1 MSHRGDLTE
10 RLIRIP
16 LLLANHSHSQRELAA
31 KFGVDGVTIRRNLTD
46 LMRFH
51 NIVDEKHGR
60 EVFYKFGDDFKF
72 IPPNFT
78 PQELA
83 TLLLAQQS
91 IAATGSKDFGTPLAG
106 QGRVLLDKVR
116 AALPHSLGE
125 YLDALANIFGSA
137 TVPAKDY
144 TPHAETI
151 DRLTRAAVARHRVRM
166 RYQSLNSGENRE
178 REFDPYAVY
187 FDPDGATLKTIG
199 FDHYRRGIRPF
210 SIDHIERLAETGAEF
225 TRPPDF
231 NLHEFLSANCFNGI
245 HGEPLT
251 VRLKAYGVTAR
262 VFAERRFHP
271 SQKTIASTP
280 PGAKSEETITI
291 EMTVAR
297 GRGLERF
304 ILSWMPQIEVLAPD
318 ELRSK
323 VNEELRKGLARNGG
337 A

>member
-16 LLLANHSHSQRELAA
+16 LLLATRPHSQRELAIE
-31 KFGVDGVTIRRNLTD
+31 FDVDGVTIRRNLTD

-60 EVFYKFGDDFKF
+60 EIFYTFGGDFKF
-72 IPPNFT
+72 TSPSFT

-106 QGRVLLDKVR
+106 QGRILLDKVR
-116 AALPHSLGE
+116 AALPPSLRE

-137 TVPAKDY
+137 AVPAKDY

-151 DRLTRAAVARHRVRM
+151 DRLIRAAVTRRQVRM
-166 RYQSLNSGENRE
+166 RYQSLNSNKSSE

-199 FDHYRRGIRPF
+199 FDHRWREIRTF

-231 NLHEFLSANCFNGI
+231 NLQKFLSANCFNGI

-291 EMTVAR
+291 EMTAAR

-304 ILSWMPQIEVLAPD
+304 ILSWIPQIEVLEPV
-318 ELRSK
+318 ELREK
-323 VNEELRKGLARNGG
+323 IVAELRQGLACNGSE
-337 A
+337 